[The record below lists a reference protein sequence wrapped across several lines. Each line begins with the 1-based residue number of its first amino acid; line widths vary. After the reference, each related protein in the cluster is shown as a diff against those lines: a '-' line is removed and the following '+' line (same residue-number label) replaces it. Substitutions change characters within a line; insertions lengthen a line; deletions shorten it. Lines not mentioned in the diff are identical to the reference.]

1 MIQIIPAIDII
12 EGRCVRLSKGD
23 YDRQKVYDAQ
33 PLDMAKAYEDA
44 GVKRL
49 HLVDLDG
56 AKAGGPQNLATLE
69 QIAIHTSLEIEFGGG
84 IKSTD
89 ALQAAFDRGATYA
102 IAGSIAARQ
111 PEIFEQWLMA
121 HGPEKMILGADLRY
135 GKVSVNGW
143 KEDMDLTI
151 DDLIARFPAVTQIIC
166 TDISKDGMLQG
177 PAFELYKDLQGRYS
191 AIDFTVSGGISA
203 MSDIERLDAEGL
215 RRVIVGKAIYEN
227 RITLKEIE
235 RWSLNA

>member
-12 EGRCVRLSKGD
+12 EGRCVRLSEGD

-33 PLDMAKAYEDA
+33 PLDMAHAYEDA

-69 QIAIHTSLEIEFGGG
+69 QIATRTNLEIEFGGG
-84 IKSTD
+84 IKSDD
-89 ALQAAFDRGATYA
+89 ALCAAFDRGATYA

-111 PEIFEQWLMA
+111 PELFCEWLLA
-121 HGPEKMILGADLRY
+121 YGPEKMILGADLRD
-135 GKVSVNGW
+135 GKVSVSGW
-143 KEDMDLTI
+143 QEDLDLTI

-166 TDISKDGMLQG
+166 TDISRDGMLQG
-177 PAFELYKDLQGRYS
+177 PAFDLYTGLQGRYP
-191 AIDFTVSGGISA
+191 AIDFTVSGGISS
-203 MSDIERLDAEGL
+203 MEDIERLNEEGF
-215 RRVIVGKAIYEN
+215 RRVIIGKAIYEN
-227 RITLKEIE
+227 RISLKDIE
-235 RWSLNA
+235 RWLLSE

>member
-33 PLDMAKAYEDA
+33 PLDMAHAYEDA

-69 QIAIHTSLEIEFGGG
+69 QIATRTNLEIEFGGG
-84 IKSTD
+84 IKSGD
-89 ALQAAFDRGATYA
+89 ALCAAFDRGATYA

-111 PEIFEQWLMA
+111 PELFCEWLLA
-121 HGPEKMILGADLRY
+121 YGPEKMILGADLRD
-135 GKVSVNGW
+135 GKVSVSGW
-143 KEDMDLTI
+143 QEDLDLTI

-166 TDISKDGMLQG
+166 TDISRDGMLQG
-177 PAFELYKDLQGRYS
+177 PAFDLYTGLQGRYP
-191 AIDFTVSGGISA
+191 AIDFTVSGGISSMA
-203 MSDIERLDAEGL
+203 DIERLNEEGL
-215 RRVIVGKAIYEN
+215 RRVIIGKAIYEN
-227 RITLKEIE
+227 RISLKDIE
-235 RWSLNA
+235 RWLLSE

>member
-23 YDRQKVYDAQ
+23 YDRRKVYDAQ
-33 PLDMAKAYEDA
+33 PLDMARAYEDA

-69 QIAIHTSLEIEFGGG
+69 QIATRTGLEIEFGGG
-84 IKSTD
+84 IKSDD
-89 ALQAAFDRGATYA
+89 ALRAAFDRGATYA

-111 PEIFEQWLMA
+111 PEIFEQWLVA
-121 HGPEKMILGADLRY
+121 FGPEKMILGADLRD
-135 GKVSVNGW
+135 GKVSVSGW
-143 KEDMDLTI
+143 LEDMDLTI

-166 TDISKDGMLQG
+166 TDISRDGMLQG
-177 PAFELYKDLQGRYS
+177 PSFELYTDLQSRNP
-191 AIDFTVSGGISA
+191 AIDFTVSGGISSMA
-203 MSDIERLDAEGL
+203 DIERLNGEGL
-215 RRVIVGKAIYEN
+215 RRVIIGKAIYEH
-227 RITLKEIE
+227 RITLKDIE
-235 RWSLNA
+235 QFGAR

>member
-12 EGRCVRLSKGD
+12 EGRCVRLSEGD

-33 PLDMAKAYEDA
+33 PLDMAHAYEDA

-69 QIAIHTSLEIEFGGG
+69 QIATRTNLEIEFGGG
-84 IKSTD
+84 IKSDD
-89 ALQAAFDRGATYA
+89 ALCAAFDRGATYA

-111 PEIFEQWLMA
+111 PELFCEWLLA
-121 HGPEKMILGADLRY
+121 YGPEKMILGADLRD
-135 GKVSVNGW
+135 GKVSVSGW
-143 KEDMDLTI
+143 QEDLDLTI

-166 TDISKDGMLQG
+166 TDISRDGMLQG
-177 PAFELYKDLQGRYS
+177 PAFDLYTGLQGRYP
-191 AIDFTVSGGISA
+191 AIDFTVSGGISS
-203 MSDIERLDAEGL
+203 MEDIERLNEEGL
-215 RRVIVGKAIYEN
+215 RRVIIGKAIYEN
-227 RITLKEIE
+227 RISLKDIE
-235 RWSLNA
+235 RWLLSE